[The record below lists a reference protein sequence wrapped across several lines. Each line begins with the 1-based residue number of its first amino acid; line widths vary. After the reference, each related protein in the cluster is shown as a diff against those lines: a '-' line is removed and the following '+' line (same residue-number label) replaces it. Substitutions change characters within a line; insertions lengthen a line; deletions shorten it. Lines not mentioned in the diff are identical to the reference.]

1 MLNFLFF
8 KATSSFSA
16 NIRRQYFFFFTHQ
29 FTDLIFFFFITLIFI
44 FYIFSSCS
52 FFVVE
57 DHVLNTGNGLVTR
70 AYLDE
75 VWENALS
82 KIVASLRTPSVS
94 FMLFE
99 ILTIF

>member
-1 MLNFLFF
+1 MIRYFVIVVLKKVFYEHVINFTQFILYAMFYMFF
-8 KATSSFSA
+8 
-16 NIRRQYFFFFTHQ
+16 Y
-29 FTDLIFFFFITLIFI
+29 
-44 FYIFSSCS
+44 CS

-94 FMLFE
+94 FYTIRNVND
-99 ILTIF
+99 ILIIFINCT